1 MKCPSAFNGLMSTA
15 ALLMPMMAAPESHV
29 QTAAASTATNAAAHV
44 AAHVNFKIVIPT
56 VLYLRMASADDGGG
70 GAKTMII
77 MSNGRNVML
86 NPTARSPDDAH
97 AHDGVILSAAAGMII
112 AQDAPCA
119 LGIDDAAAATA
130 RAHRVNFNIQ
140 PLVCTVSMP

>member
-1 MKCPSAFNGLMSTA
+1 MKCPWAFNGLMST

-29 QTAAASTATNAAAHV
+29 QTAAASTAANA

-56 VLYLRMASADDGGG
+56 VLYLRTGSANDRGD
-70 GAKTMII
+70 GAKTVTI

-86 NPTARSPDDAH
+86 NPTARSPDDARAH
-97 AHDGVILSAAAGMII
+97 AIILSASARKIL

-119 LGIDDAAAATA
+119 LGIDDAASASA
-130 RAHRVNFNIQ
+130 RVHRVNFNTQ

>member
-1 MKCPSAFNGLMSTA
+1 MKCPWAFNGLMSTA

-44 AAHVNFKIVIPT
+44 NFKIVIPT
-56 VLYLRMASADDGGG
+56 VLYLRMGSPNDRGD
-70 GAKTMII
+70 GAKTVTI

-86 NPTARSPDDAH
+86 NPTARSPDDAR
-97 AHDGVILSAAAGMII
+97 AHVVILSASARKVI

-119 LGIDDAAAATA
+119 LGIDDAAATA
-130 RAHRVNFNIQ
+130 RTPRVNFNIQ

>member
-1 MKCPSAFNGLMSTA
+1 MSTA

-29 QTAAASTATNAAAHV
+29 QTAAMSAATNA

-56 VLYLRMASADDGGG
+56 VLYLRMGSANDRGD
-70 GAKTMII
+70 GAKTVTI
-77 MSNGRNVML
+77 MSNGRHVML
-86 NPTARSPDDAH
+86 NATASSPDDAR
-97 AHDGVILSAAAGMII
+97 ARGVILSASARKIL

-119 LGIDDAAAATA
+119 LGMDTAAASA
-130 RAHRVNFNIQ
+130 RTHHVNVDTQ

>member
-1 MKCPSAFNGLMSTA
+1 MKCPWAFNGLMSTA

-44 AAHVNFKIVIPT
+44 NFKIVIPT
-56 VLYLRMASADDGGG
+56 VLYLRMGSANDHG
-70 GAKTMII
+70 GAANTVTI

-86 NPTARSPDDAH
+86 NPAARSPDDGRV
-97 AHDGVILSAAAGMII
+97 HDGVILSAAARKII

-130 RAHRVNFNIQ
+130 RTHRVNFNSQ

>member
-1 MKCPSAFNGLMSTA
+1 LMST

-29 QTAAASTATNAAAHV
+29 QTAAASTAVNA

-56 VLYLRMASADDGGG
+56 VLYLRTEGANDRGDG
-70 GAKTMII
+70 AQTVSI

-86 NPTARSPDDAH
+86 NPTARSPDDVPAH
-97 AHDGVILSAAAGMII
+97 GIILSASARKIL
-112 AQDAPCA
+112 AQDATCA

-130 RAHRVNFNIQ
+130 RAHRVNFNTQ

>member
-1 MKCPSAFNGLMSTA
+1 MKCPWAFNGLMST

-29 QTAAASTATNAAAHV
+29 QTAAASTAANA

-56 VLYLRMASADDGGG
+56 VLYLRMGSASERGD
-70 GAKTMII
+70 GAKTVTI

-86 NPTARSPDDAH
+86 NPTTRSPDDARTH
-97 AHDGVILSAAAGMII
+97 FVILSASAGKIL

-130 RAHRVNFNIQ
+130 RAHRVSFNIQ

>member
-1 MKCPSAFNGLMSTA
+1 MST

-29 QTAAASTATNAAAHV
+29 QTAAASTAVNAV
-44 AAHVNFKIVIPT
+44 AHVNFKIVIPT
-56 VLYLRMASADDGGG
+56 VLYLRMGSARDRGD
-70 GAKTMII
+70 GAKTVSI

-86 NPTARSPDDAH
+86 NPTARSPDDAR
-97 AHDGVILSAAAGMII
+97 AHVVILSASARKVI

-130 RAHRVNFNIQ
+130 GTHPVNFNTQ

>member
-1 MKCPSAFNGLMSTA
+1 MSTA

-29 QTAAASTATNAAAHV
+29 QTAAASTATHVAARA

-56 VLYLRMASADDGGG
+56 VLSLRMGSADDRGR
-70 GAKTMII
+70 GAKTVTI

-86 NPTARSPDDAH
+86 NPTARSPDDTR
-97 AHDGVILSAAAGMII
+97 AHDGVILSASVRKVI
-112 AQDAPCA
+112 AQSAPCA
-119 LGIDDAAAATA
+119 LGIDDAGAANA
-130 RAHRVNFNIQ
+130 RAHPVSFNTQ

>member
-1 MKCPSAFNGLMSTA
+1 MSTA

-29 QTAAASTATNAAAHV
+29 QTAAASTATNV

-56 VLYLRMASADDGGG
+56 VLSLRMESAIDRGR
-70 GAKTMII
+70 GAKTVTI

-86 NPTARSPDDAH
+86 SSTTRSSDDAR
-97 AHDGVILSAAAGMII
+97 AHFVILSASAGKIL

-119 LGIDDAAAATA
+119 PGIDDTAAATT
-130 RAHRVNFNIQ
+130 RTHRVSFNIQ

>member
-1 MKCPSAFNGLMSTA
+1 MKCPSAFHGLMSTA

-29 QTAAASTATNAAAHV
+29 QTASTATNAAAHA

-56 VLYLRMASADDGGG
+56 VLSLRMGSADDRGG
-70 GAKTMII
+70 GAKTVTI
-77 MSNGRNVML
+77 MSNGRNVTL
-86 NPTARSPDDAH
+86 SSTARSPDDAR
-97 AHDGVILSAAAGMII
+97 AHDGVILSASARKII

-119 LGIDDAAAATA
+119 LRIDDAAAATA

>member
-1 MKCPSAFNGLMSTA
+1 MSTA
-15 ALLMPMMAAPESHV
+15 ALLMPMMAVPESQV
-29 QTAAASTATNAAAHV
+29 QTPAASAATHA

-56 VLYLRMASADDGGG
+56 VLYLRMAGTQDRAG
-70 GAKTMII
+70 GARMATI

-86 NPTARSPDDAH
+86 NPTARSSDDIRAH
-97 AHDGVILSAAAGMII
+97 GVILSASARNII

-119 LGIDDAAAATA
+119 LGIDAPAAAA
-130 RAHRVNFNIQ
+130 RAQRLNFNTQ

>member
-1 MKCPSAFNGLMSTA
+1 MKCPWAFNGLMST
-15 ALLMPMMAAPESHV
+15 ALLMPMMAAPESHL
-29 QTAAASTATNAAAHV
+29 QTAAASTATNVAANA

-56 VLYLRMASADDGGG
+56 VLYLRTEGANDRGDG
-70 GAKTMII
+70 AQTVSI

-86 NPTARSPDDAH
+86 NPTARSPDDVPAH
-97 AHDGVILSAAAGMII
+97 GIILSASARKIL
-112 AQDAPCA
+112 AQDATCA

-130 RAHRVNFNIQ
+130 RAHRVNFNTQ